1 MIREFRSHFDAAPGH
16 EREWALDFL
25 LWDTVVVDDDEALR
39 RGPFEGQADAEK
51 AARKLVAEIRN
62 LDDEGMRLFIAD
74 RGLPTRH

>member
-1 MIREFRSHFDAAPGH
+1 MQEHNVEVRVGH
-16 EREWALDFL
+16 DDDGSW
-25 LWDTVVVDDDEALR
+25 WTIVVVDDDEALR